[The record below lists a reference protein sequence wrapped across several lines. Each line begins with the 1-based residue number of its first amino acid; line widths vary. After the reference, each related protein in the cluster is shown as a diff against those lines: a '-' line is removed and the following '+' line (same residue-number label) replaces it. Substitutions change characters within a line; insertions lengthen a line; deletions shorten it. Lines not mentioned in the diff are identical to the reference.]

1 MRVKLLTSL
10 AGPDWSGQHGQTVDL
25 PEATAVWLCDRGQAE
40 PVREARRE
48 TATKSRREKAVK
60 A

>member
-10 AGPDWSGQHGQTVDL
+10 AGPDWSGQHGETVDL
-25 PEATAVWLCDRGQAE
+25 PEQMAVWLCERGQAE
-40 PVREARRE
+40 PVREAQRE
-48 TATKSRREKAVK
+48 KAVTGRREKAVK